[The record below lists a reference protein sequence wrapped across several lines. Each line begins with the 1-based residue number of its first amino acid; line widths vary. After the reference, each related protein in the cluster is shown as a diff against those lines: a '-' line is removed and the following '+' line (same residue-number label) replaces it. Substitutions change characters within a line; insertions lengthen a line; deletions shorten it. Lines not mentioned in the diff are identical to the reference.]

1 MSGFN
6 SLWVTERYFHE
17 ETLSLLGF
25 LAAATNNINLGVG
38 VINPFTRSPSLIAM
52 GAATLDRLSGGRF
65 ILGLGRSDKRLI
77 TDILGLDY
85 ENSLLKLNHGMIA
98 IREMLRSKSHVI
110 REDLKSIN
118 LSVSP
123 VQNSLPIYMAAIG
136 PTAIKLA
143 SKEADGVILNTYSPI
158 SYIGRALDIINVAL
172 DKNDRD
178 PKLFNI
184 TCMLPIRLTDEVS
197 DSLINECKYRIAR
210 ILSEKFVGELLISK
224 LNSTEYLSKLRQFV
238 YDQNMAEIYKM
249 ITDDMVD
256 QYYVIGDQTHCVK
269 RINQYIDAGVQS
281 PLLLPRLNDF
291 VNVAEKLNPTVVFGH
306 KH

>member
-1 MSGFN
+1 M
-6 SLWVTERYFHE
+6 
-17 ETLSLLGF
+17 
-25 LAAATNNINLGVG
+25 G

-77 TDILGLDY
+77 TGILGLDY

-269 RINQYIDAGVQS
+269 RINEYIDAGVQS

>member
-1 MSGFN
+1 
-6 SLWVTERYFHE
+6 LWVTERYFHE

-77 TDILGLDY
+77 TGILGLDY

-269 RINQYIDAGVQS
+269 RINEYIDAGVQS
-281 PLLLPRLNDF
+281 TLLLPRLNDF

>member
-1 MSGFN
+1 M
-6 SLWVTERYFHE
+6 WVTERYFHE

-77 TDILGLDY
+77 TGILGLDY

-269 RINQYIDAGVQS
+269 RINEYIDAGVQS
-281 PLLLPRLNDF
+281 TLLLPRLNDF

>member
-1 MSGFN
+1 
-6 SLWVTERYFHE
+6 
-17 ETLSLLGF
+17 

-77 TDILGLDY
+77 TGILGLDY

-269 RINQYIDAGVQS
+269 RINEYIDAGVQS